1 MTNDGTGHEAANN
14 ILSDSTSGRRTI
26 SSGSVEVMRSELIS
40 LATSAAH
47 DADHEL
53 AAAASVVVDLLDI
66 AECMAQTADSQ
77 GRGAEIIE
85 FCHQQ
90 ALPAVRAAAGSHGAE
105 EGHLQKLQQ
114 EVANRWS
121 DYLEL
126 LTPDE
131 RFQALSESHSFQAD
145 DAGLWEQPSHAASLD
160 QGEPLDDQDAERQ
173 PGIFDIGLIMA
184 KLGELPAPAEQGS
197 IRLAESPQSMSQP
210 LAPLFTEQI
219 DDPELIAAFCDDA
232 HQCLSEM
239 ESCLLSLESGHAT
252 GDALR
257 QYCRQLHTL
266 KGASG
271 TVGLSQ
277 LAEYLHELENHVELR
292 SGISG
297 GPDVETLLKG
307 VDVVRSQLAC
317 FSPSVSP
324 GLSDPNA
331 AEQLTAGIAVDFRIP
346 AEAASPVPSGA
357 PADGEQFVR
366 IEASRL
372 DRLMDLLAELVM
384 LRNRRDTYVKSLHT
398 LHDELNY
405 FSTRTRSLNSAVEN
419 RDSTFRQAATSG
431 FDASGGPWTRR
442 AADPSIDRL
451 LSRSLAEL
459 SNDVTELGR
468 TLHDVCEPL
477 SEDNSAVSHLI
488 GRFRQELMEL
498 RRLPLAGLFQ
508 RLHRT
513 VRDAARTEGK
523 QVQLV
528 VVGQGARAERSL
540 QERLFEPL
548 MHLVRNGVSHG
559 IETSIHRVASGKPTV
574 GTITLESWSDA
585 SYLFIEVRD
594 DGRGLNDELLEV
606 RGRELELLPTGQSV
620 SRERLWKLIFQP
632 GFSTRANVSQ
642 ISGRGVGM
650 DIVDSWIRR
659 LRGRIDVESVP
670 GQGTTFRLQIPVRSA
685 IEHAMVVRADGQLF
699 ALPMQSV
706 NGTSDPQLQQ
716 GSLPS
721 GDRTDPRQSP
731 ASRGPVLHLSQLLGM
746 NNTQSLRPY
755 YLSLKDTTRREVAGA
770 VPGKDRRDRAMTIAV
785 DAVVGVEEVVVR
797 SLPPLLQTHE
807 LFAGVTLSGRAETV
821 LLLDVPGLIDLAEF
835 KGVDVCCPETRNDR
849 NEGPQERSTRL
860 NAPKRIL
867 IADDSVTIR
876 RSLSR
881 RLKSAG
887 VSVAEASNGVD
898 ALKLLRCGGISAV
911 VTDID
916 MPRMNGIEL
925 LQEMKRHKQ
934 LQSIPVIVFTSRD
947 DLTMMAQLRDSGA
960 AEVLAKPVTEDTI
973 TAIIAQVVQHAAAG
987 R

>member
-1 MTNDGTGHEAANN
+1 MTSDGNCLEASN
-14 ILSDSTSGRRTI
+14 IGEGDNETSSEAI
-26 SSGSVEVMRSELIS
+26 SADTREGMRSELSS

-47 DADHEL
+47 DADQEL
-53 AAAASVVVDLLDI
+53 AAAASLLVDLLDI
-66 AECMAQTADSQ
+66 AACMEQSTDFRE
-77 GRGAEIIE
+77 RGSDIVD
-85 FCHQQ
+85 FCRQQ
-90 ALPAVRAAAGSHGAE
+90 ALPAIRAAAGSHGADVDD
-105 EGHLQKLQQ
+105 LQKLQQ
-114 EVANRWS
+114 EAAGRWS
-121 DYLEL
+121 DVLEL

-131 RFQALSESHSFQAD
+131 RFQAMSEPHSYQTDEAALWDRPLDSASPGTD
-145 DAGLWEQPSHAASLD
+145 DALE
-160 QGEPLDDQDAERQ
+160 DQDKERQ
-173 PGIFDIGLIMA
+173 PGVFDMSLIMA
-184 KLGELPAPAEQGS
+184 KLGE
-197 IRLAESPQSMSQP
+197 P
-210 LAPLFTEQI
+210 LAPEDLRDIRPAASTKSGSPFLSPVFTEKI
-219 DDPELIAAFCDDA
+219 EDPELIAAFCDDA
-232 HQCLSEM
+232 QQCLAEM
-239 ESCLLSLESGHAT
+239 ESCLLSLESGRAT
-252 GDALR
+252 NDTLR

-277 LAEYLHELENHVELR
+277 LAEYLHELESYVE
-292 SGISG
+292 SQGG
-297 GPDVETLLKG
+297 NEEGPDVETLLKG
-307 VDVVRSQLAC
+307 VDVVRGQLAC
-317 FSPSVSP
+317 FSPSGSS
-324 GLSDPNA
+324 GLPETTF
-331 AEQLTAGIAVDFRIP
+331 AEQRKASAAVEFRVP
-346 AEAASPVPSGA
+346 SEAASPIGA
-357 PADGEQFVR
+357 GTPADGEQFVR
-366 IEASRL
+366 IEVSRL

-398 LHDELNY
+398 LQDELNY
-405 FSTRTRSLNSAVEN
+405 CSARARSLISAVANTDSEVRQPAKSGIKGSSEALTRS
-419 RDSTFRQAATSG
+419 AA
-431 FDASGGPWTRR
+431 A
-442 AADPSIDRL
+442 PSNDRL

-513 VRDAARTEGK
+513 LRDAARAEGK
-523 QVQLV
+523 QVELV

-559 IETSIHRVASGKPTV
+559 IEAGTQRLSAGKSKV

-585 SYLFIEVRD
+585 SYLFIEVKD

-606 RGRELELLPTGQSV
+606 RGRELGLLPPGQSV

-632 GFSTRANVSQ
+632 GFSTREHVSQ

-670 GQGTTFRLQIPVRSA
+670 GHGTTFRLQIPVRSA
-685 IEHAMVVRADGQLF
+685 IEHAMVVRSDGQLF
-699 ALPMQSV
+699 AFPMQSV
-706 NGTSDPQLQQ
+706 NGTSDSQLPQELTPNGVRGDERKSLANR
-716 GSLPS
+716 GS
-721 GDRTDPRQSP
+721 
-731 ASRGPVLHLSQLLGM
+731 VLHLSQLLGM
-746 NNTQSLRPY
+746 NNTQNLRPY
-755 YLSLKDTTRREVAGA
+755 YISLRDKTRREVSGA
-770 VPGKDRRDRAMTIAV
+770 APGKDRRDPEVTIAV

-797 SLPPLLQTHE
+797 SLPSLLQSHE
-807 LFAGVTLSGRAETV
+807 LFAGLTLSGQGETV
-821 LLLDVPGLIDLAEF
+821 LMLDVPGLIDLVELNQL
-835 KGVDVCCPETRNDR
+835 DVASPQSG
-849 NEGPQERSTRL
+849 NEPGRERSTKM
-860 NAPKRIL
+860 NAPTRIL
-867 IADDSVTIR
+867 IVDDSVTIR

-925 LQEMKRHKQ
+925 LQEMKHHRQ
-934 LQSIPVIVFTSRD
+934 LVSIPVIVLTSRD
-947 DLTMMAQLRDSGA
+947 DVSTMAQLKDSGA
-960 AEVLAKPVTEDTI
+960 AEILAKPVTEDTI
-973 TAIIAQVVQHAAAG
+973 AAIIAQVDVHAAAV